1 MTAAAVALV
10 LAAAVIHATWNLLT
24 KRTGGGGGAFVWLAG
39 SISALVY
46 APVAA
51 AAVVLQHPH
60 FGLIEIT
67 FIAGT
72 AFLHLGY
79 FIALLRGYR
88 AGDLSLVYPLARG
101 TGPALATIAAI
112 AFFGERPTAVALAG
126 AGLVI
131 AGILAMTGGA
141 NIFHFRRATETVR
154 RAIGYALLTGVTIA
168 VYTLWDKHAV
178 SVLLIPPLILEWFG
192 NAGRVAFLTPFA
204 LRRWSDV
211 RHHWAHHRL
220 ETIGV
225 AILSPLSYILVLT
238 ALVFTPV
245 SYVAPAREV
254 SILIGAGMGT
264 RFLAEG
270 DARRRMIAATAL
282 VAGVVAL
289 ALG

>member
-10 LAAAVIHATWNLLT
+10 LAAAVIHATWNLLS
-24 KRTGGGGGAFVWLAG
+24 KRTGGGSAFVWLAG
-39 SISALVY
+39 SISAIVY
-46 APVAA
+46 APIAA
-51 AAVVLQHPH
+51 AAVVLQHPR
-60 FGLIEIT
+60 FGPIEIT
-67 FIAGT
+67 FMAGT
-72 AFLHLGY
+72 ALLHLAY

-112 AFFGERPTAVALAG
+112 AFFGERPTVVALIG
-126 AGLVI
+126 AALVV
-131 AGILAMTGGA
+131 AGILAMGGA
-141 NIFHFRRATETVR
+141 NIIRFRRATETVR
-154 RAIGYALLTGVTIA
+154 RAIGYALLTGLTIA
-168 VYTLWDKHAV
+168 AYTLWDKHAV
-178 SVLLIPPLILEWFG
+178 SVLLIPPLIFDWFS
-192 NAGRVAFLTPFA
+192 NVGRVAFLTPFA
-204 LRRWSDV
+204 LRRWEDV
-211 RHHWAHHRL
+211 RRHWSAHRL
-220 ETIGV
+220 ETFGV

-270 DARRRMIAATAL
+270 DARRRMIAAAAL